1 MSDSAFL
8 RSLAGLSREKRELL
22 LRMLQR
28 GPEPVAIVGMACRLP
43 GGADDPDAFW
53 RNLVEGRDAVGRIP
67 ADRWPADDYYDPDP
81 AAPGRMNS
89 PYGAFLD
96 RVDLFDPAFF
106 GISPREAARVDP
118 QQRLFLEVAW
128 EALENAGQ
136 TMSGLAG
143 SRTGV
148 FAAVYQSDYS
158 WLLLDDEDAID
169 AYMASGLSHAI
180 VANRLSYFLDL
191 RGPSIA
197 VDTACSSSLVAFHM
211 ACESVRNG
219 ESDMAVAGGVNVM
232 ISPTSALPIAKWG
245 MMSPDGR
252 CKTFDARAN
261 GFVRG
266 EGCGVLVVKRLADA
280 RRDGDRVLALCRGS
294 AVNQD
299 GRTNVLTAPNGLAQ
313 REVIERALRAA
324 GLEGAEIGYV
334 EAHGTGTALGDP
346 IEMEALIDVLGRDR
360 PANRPCHVGSVK
372 TNIGHLE
379 AAAGA
384 AGLIKAVQV
393 LRHRTIPPNLHFRE
407 LNPHISLDGVP
418 FRLPLEAVPWES
430 PGSEPRRAG
439 VSSFGFGGTNAH
451 VVLEEFVPAAAG
463 VEDDDG
469 RVRLFVASTPNAAA
483 LPAHA
488 STCRARLDGWRTEGI
503 GLADVCHSAAVRRT
517 HFDHRLAIACRS
529 MDELAAAL
537 DDLAAGR
544 AHALAVTG
552 RRPRAHDDRVV
563 FVYSGQGTQWV
574 GAGRTLLETSAA
586 FRGELERWDE
596 LFRGRAGWSILAEIA
611 AAEDVSRLR
620 ETEIAQPVIFA
631 LQMALTAAWRAWG
644 IRPSAVVGH
653 SVGEVAAACVA
664 GAISPE
670 QAADILVVRGRL
682 LQRLT
687 GRGRMAMAWLTPE
700 AAAPDLKGRDRVIVA
715 ARNTPDSVVVSG
727 DTAEVEALLEEWGRR
742 GIRTRRLP
750 VDYAFHSPQVE
761 PLVAELVGALAGLE
775 PRPAGIPMVS
785 TVTADRVAG
794 TDLDADYWGRNLIR
808 PVLFAP
814 AIRRLA
820 ETGHRIF
827 LEVSPHPALLRDV
840 QACATAADAAV
851 TVAGSLRRGQ
861 PDDVAMAIGLGRLY
875 AAGCSPDWQAVNGP
889 GGRFVPPAA
898 YPWQRKRY
906 WIDTRSG
913 RRHNGGPG
921 HPLLARQS
929 RGEDGEVFETDV
941 SAASPRYQGD
951 HRIHGVLVVP
961 AMSYLEMVTAAAGRV
976 LGPGRHRLRDV
987 VVRDAL
993 LIPEEGAVTLRLSIS
1008 EVQAGQGASFG
1019 IEAAPAGSRDEWRL
1033 YAQGRILAGTSGE
1046 GVPPSLDRDAVR
1058 DRCTGET
1065 DGETYYELG
1074 RSVGGQLGPRFNG
1087 IRHLWHRP
1095 GEVLGRLDLTHL
1107 DPSELRGYILY
1118 PAFADALLH
1127 IAYAG
1132 LEGDPVEGGVLMPIG
1147 FDDVCYHRAPE
1158 GETWCHYVVRTDTAE
1173 AVVGDV
1179 RLHDAAGEL
1188 LAEVTGVRYR
1198 RAASQAV
1205 LRRRE
1210 QQEFQRW
1217 VHAVEWRLAAGRPDE
1232 VVQEPASGGWLILA
1246 DEGGCGDALAEALR
1260 GRGDPVVVARPGAGP
1275 DAGAD
1280 AGRTGDG
1287 SARVDPLSVDE
1298 LAALLGSAV
1307 AEHPGPAWR
1316 VVHLWALNGPSFPA
1330 LRSALALVQA
1340 AVRLEAATPPR
1351 VWVVTRGAQPAGE
1364 VDLDLAGAA
1373 LWGFG
1378 RTVALEQ
1385 ARHWGAL
1392 IDLDPAEPAE
1402 AAAALVAELLRDGS
1416 EDEVALRSGD
1426 RLVPR
1431 LVRHAVPVVLEG
1443 GPRFDRDAAY
1453 LITGGLGAI
1462 GRRVALWLAER
1473 GAGRILLVGRS
1484 GDGPGDAPFLDR
1496 LRELGAEPM
1505 VRAADVAR
1513 RDELAAVLDELDAPL
1528 GGVFHA
1534 AGVVADGAVATFPP
1548 DRFEEALAAKVDGAR
1563 HLHELTRDR
1572 PPEWFILFSSAAA
1585 ILGSPGQSNYA
1596 AANACMDALAHHRR
1610 AIGLPALS
1618 VNWGPWDV
1626 GMARVVGEKGAR
1638 RWDAFGISVMG
1649 AAQGLE
1655 ILPWLQAG
1663 DRPQLAVLPVRWPP
1677 ADPDVARRLG
1687 RRSLLAELA
1696 GSAATTPATVTASAV
1711 PAEMDLPG
1719 RVARAHPRRRRQLL
1733 DAYLRDR
1740 IRMVLGAG
1748 ADDEIDSDAGLF
1760 DLGMDSLTAV
1770 ELKEALEL
1778 EIGQPL
1784 PTTLVFDH
1792 PTIAHLVE
1800 YLHDRL
1806 GAGGWDPDERAGG
1819 SAMAA
1824 AASDD
1829 AAGADDD
1836 LASLTEEELV
1846 ARLAS
1851 ELEHLPGADTK

>member
-1 MSDSAFL
+1 MTDPAFL

-22 LRMLQR
+22 LRMLQPV
-28 GPEPVAIVGMACRLP
+28 PEPVAIIGMACRFP
-43 GGADDPDAFW
+43 GGAEDPEAFW
-53 RNLVEGRDAVGRIP
+53 ENLVRGRDAVGRVP
-67 ADRWPADDYYDPDP
+67 ADRWPVDDYYDPDP
-81 AAPGRMNS
+81 ATPGRMNS

-128 EALENAGQ
+128 EALENGGQ
-136 TMSGLAG
+136 TMAGLAG

-158 WLLLDDEDAID
+158 FLLLDDEDAID

-197 VDTACSSSLVAFHM
+197 IDTACSSSLVAFHM

-219 ESDMAVAGGVNVM
+219 ESDLAVAGGVNVM
-232 ISPTSALPIAKWG
+232 ISPMSALPIAKWG

-266 EGCGVLVVKRLADA
+266 EGCGILVVKRLADA
-280 RRDGDRVLALCRGS
+280 RRDGDRILAVCRGS

-313 REVIERALRAA
+313 REVIERALQAA
-324 GLEGAEIGYV
+324 GLDGAQIGYV

-346 IEMEALIDVLGRDR
+346 IEMEALIAVLGRDR
-360 PANRPCHVGSVK
+360 PTDRPCHVGSVK

-393 LRHRTIPPNLHFRE
+393 LRHRTIPPNLHFQE

-418 FRLPLEAVPWES
+418 FQLPLEAVPWEA

-451 VVLEEFVPAAAG
+451 VVLEEFVPAEAG
-463 VEDDDG
+463 VENADAG
-469 RVRLFVASTPNAAA
+469 VRLFVASAPSAAT
-483 LPAHA
+483 LPALA
-488 STCRARLDGWRTEGI
+488 SSYRARLDGWCADGI
-503 GLADVCHSAAVRRT
+503 RLADMCHSAAMRRT
-517 HFDHRLAIACRS
+517 HFDHRIAIACRS
-529 MDELAAAL
+529 MDELAAGL
-537 DDLAAGR
+537 DDHARGR
-544 AHALAVTG
+544 TNPFAVVG
-552 RRPRAHDDRVV
+552 RRPRARDDRVA
-563 FVYSGQGTQWV
+563 FVYSGQGTQWA
-574 GAGRTLLETSAA
+574 GAGRTLLQTSVV
-586 FRGELERWDE
+586 FRDEMERWNE
-596 LFRGRAGWSILAEIA
+596 LFRDRTDWSILAELE
-611 AAEDVSRLR
+611 AAENLSRLR
-620 ETEIAQPVIFA
+620 DTEVAQPVIFA
-631 LQMALTAAWRAWG
+631 LQMALTAVWRAWG

-664 GAISPE
+664 GAISAE

-682 LQRLT
+682 LQSLT
-687 GRGRMAMAWLTPE
+687 GRGRMAMVWLTPE
-700 AAAPDLKGRDRVIVA
+700 AAMRDLKGRDRVVVA
-715 ARNTPDSVVVSG
+715 ARNTPDSIVVSG

-742 GIRTRRLP
+742 GVRTRALP

-761 PLVAELVGALAGLE
+761 PLAAELVGALEGLE
-775 PRPAGIPMVS
+775 PSPAGVPMVS
-785 TVTADRVAG
+785 TVTADWIAG
-794 TDLDADYWGRNLIR
+794 TDLDADYWGRNVAR

-814 AIRRLA
+814 AIHRLVGA
-820 ETGHRIF
+820 GHRVF
-827 LEVSPHPALLRDV
+827 LEISSHPALSRDTE
-840 QACATAADAAV
+840 ACAIAADAEVA
-851 TVAGSLRRGQ
+851 VAGSLRRGQ
-861 PDDVAMAIGLGRLY
+861 PDDVAMAVGLGRLY
-875 AAGCSPDWQAVNGP
+875 TAGCSPDWQAVNGP
-889 GGRFVPPAA
+889 DGRFVPPPA
-898 YPWQRKRY
+898 YPWQRRRY

-913 RRHNGGPG
+913 RRRNGGPG
-921 HPLLARQS
+921 HPLLGRKS
-929 RGEDGEVFETDV
+929 RGEDGVVFESEV

-961 AMSYLEMVTAAAGRV
+961 ATSYLEMVTAAAGQAF
-976 LGPGRHRLRDV
+976 GPGRYRLRDV

-993 LIPEEGAVTLRLSIS
+993 LIPEEGAITLRLNIS
-1008 EVQAGQGASFG
+1008 EVRAGEGGSFR
-1019 IEAAPAGSRDEWRL
+1019 IEASPPGSPHEWRP
-1033 YAQGRILAGTSGE
+1033 YAQGRIVAGTAKDE
-1046 GVPPSLDRDAVR
+1046 LPPSLDTDAIR
-1058 DRCTGET
+1058 ARCTDET

-1107 DPSELRGYILY
+1107 DPSELQGYLLY

-1132 LEGDPVEGGVLMPIG
+1132 LEGDPAEGGVLMPIG

-1158 GETWCHYVVRTDTAE
+1158 GETWCHYVVRNETPE
-1173 AVVGDV
+1173 SVVGDV

-1198 RAASQAV
+1198 RAAGQAV

-1210 QQEFQRW
+1210 QQELRGW
-1217 VHAVEWRLAAGRPDE
+1217 VHAIEWRPAPGRPDE
-1232 VVQEPASGGWLILA
+1232 VMPNPASAGWLILA
-1246 DEGGCGDALAEALR
+1246 DEEGCGDALADAL
-1260 GRGDPVVVARPGAGP
+1260 GGQGDAVIVVRPGE
-1275 DAGAD
+1275 GAV
-1280 AGRTGDG
+1280 AGRPDDG
-1287 SARVDPLSVDE
+1287 TTRVDPLSVDD
-1298 LAALLGSAV
+1298 LAALLGSTV
-1307 AEHPGPAWR
+1307 AEGRGPAFR

-1330 LRSALALVQA
+1330 LQSALALVQA
-1340 AVRLEAATPPR
+1340 AVRLEVATPPR
-1351 VWVVTRGAQPAGE
+1351 IWVVTRGAQPAGK
-1364 VDLDLAGAA
+1364 VGPDPAGAA

-1378 RTVALEQ
+1378 RSVALEHG
-1385 ARHWGAL
+1385 RHWGAL

-1402 AAAALVAELLRDGS
+1402 GAAALASELLRDGVD
-1416 EDEVALRSGD
+1416 DEVALRSGD

-1431 LVRHAVPVVLEG
+1431 LVRHALPDTPEG
-1443 GPRFDRDAAY
+1443 GPRFDREAAY
-1453 LITGGLGAI
+1453 LVTGGLGAI
-1462 GRRVALWLAER
+1462 GRRIALWLAEQ
-1473 GAGRILLVGRS
+1473 GAGRILLLSRS
-1484 GDGPGDAPFLDR
+1484 GERPGDASFLAR
-1496 LRELGAEPM
+1496 LRELGAEPV
-1505 VRAADVAR
+1505 VRSTDVSR
-1513 RDELAAVLDELDAPL
+1513 RDELAAVLGELDMPL
-1528 GGVFHA
+1528 NGVFHA

-1563 HLHELTRDR
+1563 HLHELTLDR
-1572 PPEWFILFSSAAA
+1572 PPEWFVLFSSAAA

-1596 AANACMDALAHHRR
+1596 AANAYMDALAHHRR
-1610 AIGLPALS
+1610 ALGLPALS

-1626 GMARVVGEKGAR
+1626 GMARAVGEKGAR
-1638 RWDAFGISVMG
+1638 RWDAFGMGVMG

-1663 DRPQLAVLPVRWPP
+1663 GLPQLAVLPVQWPP
-1677 ADPDVARRLG
+1677 ADPELARRIS
-1687 RRSLLAELA
+1687 RRSLLTDLA
-1696 GSAATTPATVTASAV
+1696 GIEALETGSAEPAGT
-1711 PAEMDLPG
+1711 DLPG
-1719 RVARAHPRRRRQLL
+1719 RIARTHPRRRRELL
-1733 DAYLRDR
+1733 SEYLRDR

-1748 ADDEIDSDAGLF
+1748 ADYEIDSDAGLF
-1760 DLGMDSLTAV
+1760 DLGMDSLSAV

-1800 YLHDRL
+1800 HLHERL
-1806 GAGGWDPDERAGG
+1806 
-1819 SAMAA
+1819 
-1824 AASDD
+1824 D
-1829 AAGADDD
+1829 AAGSDAAEGMRPAETECVPSDDPTGADED
-1836 LASLTEEELV
+1836 LASLSEEELL

>member
-1 MSDSAFL
+1 MNDSAFL

-22 LRMLQR
+22 LRMLQP

-53 RNLVEGRDAVGRIP
+53 WNLVEGRDAVGRIP

-136 TMSGLAG
+136 TMAGLAG

-158 WLLLDDEDAID
+158 WLLLDDEAAID

-197 VDTACSSSLVAFHM
+197 IDTACSSSLVAFHM
-211 ACESVRNG
+211 ACESVRSG

-245 MMSPDGR
+245 MMSPDGQ

-280 RRDGDRVLALCRGS
+280 RRDGDRILAVCRGS

-313 REVIERALRAA
+313 RDVIERALRAA
-324 GLEGAEIGYV
+324 GLEGAQIGYV

-346 IEMEALIDVLGRDR
+346 IEMEALVDVLGRDR
-360 PANRPCHVGSVK
+360 PVDRPCHVGSVK

-393 LRHRTIPPNLHFRE
+393 LRHRTIPPNLHFQQ

-418 FRLPLEAVPWES
+418 FRLPLAAVPWES
-430 PGSEPRRAG
+430 PESEPRRAG

-451 VVLEEFVPAAAG
+451 VVLEEFVPAG
-463 VEDDDG
+463 TDGGDDDG
-469 RVRLFVASTPNAAA
+469 RVRLFVASAPNPAA
-483 LPAHA
+483 LPALA
-488 STCRARLDGWRTEGI
+488 TAYRARLEGWRAEGI
-503 GLADVCHSAAVRRT
+503 RLADLCHSAAVRRT

-529 MDELAAAL
+529 TDELAAAL
-537 DDLAAGR
+537 DDHAAGR
-544 AHALAVTG
+544 ASPLAVAG
-552 RRPRAHDDRVV
+552 RRPRAREDRVA
-563 FVYSGQGTQWV
+563 FVYSGQGTQWA
-574 GAGRTLLETSAA
+574 GAGVTLLETSAA

-596 LFRGRAGWSILAEIA
+596 LFRARAGWSILAELA

-664 GAISPE
+664 GAISAE
-670 QAADILVVRGRL
+670 QAADILIVRGRL
-682 LQRLT
+682 LQTLT

-700 AAAPDLKGRDRVIVA
+700 AAAPDLEGRGRVVVA
-715 ARNTPDSVVVSG
+715 ARNTPDSIVVSG
-727 DTAEVEALLEEWGRR
+727 DTAEVEAMLEEWGRR
-742 GIRTRRLP
+742 GVRTRALP

-761 PLVAELVGALAGLE
+761 PLVAQLVGALAGLE

-785 TVTADRVAG
+785 TVTGDRVAG

-814 AIRRLA
+814 AIRRLV
-820 ETGHRIF
+820 ETGHRVF
-827 LEVSPHPALLRDV
+827 LEVSPHPALSRDV
-840 QACATAADAAV
+840 QASAAEAEVA
-851 TVAGSLRRGQ
+851 VAGSLRRRQ

-875 AAGCSPDWQAVNGP
+875 AAGCAPDWQAVNGP
-889 GGRFVPPAA
+889 DGRFVPPPA
-898 YPWQRKRY
+898 YPWRRKRY
-906 WIDTRSG
+906 WMDARSG
-913 RRHNGGPG
+913 RRRNGGPG
-921 HPLLARQS
+921 HPLLGRES
-929 RGEDGEVFETDV
+929 RREDGVVFETEV
-941 SAASPRYQGD
+941 SAASPPYQGD

-961 AMSYLEMVTAAAGRV
+961 ATSYLEMVTAAAGRV

-993 LIPEEGAVTLRLSIS
+993 LVPEEGAITLRLGIS
-1008 EVQAGQGASFG
+1008 AARAGEGASFR
-1019 IEAAPAGSRDEWRL
+1019 IEASPPGSPDEWRL
-1033 YAQGRILAGTSGE
+1033 YAQGRIVAATASDGL
-1046 GVPPSLDRDAVR
+1046 PPSLDPAAVR
-1058 DRCTGET
+1058 ARCTGET
-1065 DGETYYELG
+1065 DGATYYELG

-1107 DPSELRGYILY
+1107 DPSELRGYLLY

-1132 LEGDPVEGGVLMPIG
+1132 LEGDPAEGGVLMPIG

-1179 RLHDAAGEL
+1179 RLHDAAGGL

-1210 QQEFQRW
+1210 QQELQRW
-1217 VHAVEWRLAAGRPDE
+1217 VHAIEWRPADVRPAAAAP
-1232 VVQEPASGGWLILA
+1232 EPGSVGWLVLA
-1246 DEGGCGDALAEALR
+1246 DDDGCGDALADSLR
-1260 GRGDPVVVARPGAGP
+1260 GRGDPVVVVWPGTRAGV
-1275 DAGAD
+1275 D
-1280 AGRTGDG
+1280 RLEDG
-1287 SARVDPLSVDE
+1287 SARVNPLGVDDHS
-1298 LAALLGSAV
+1298 ALLGSV
-1307 AEHPGPAWR
+1307 LAERPETDWR

-1340 AVRLEAATPPR
+1340 AVRLEVARPSR
-1351 VWVVTRGAQPAGE
+1351 IWVVTRAAQPAGD
-1364 VDLDLAGAA
+1364 VAPDPAAAA

-1378 RTVALEQ
+1378 RTVALEH
-1385 ARHWGAL
+1385 ARHWGGL
-1392 IDLDPAEPAE
+1392 IDLDDTAPCR
-1402 AAAALVAELLRDGS
+1402 AAAALAAELVRGGAD
-1416 EDEVALRSGD
+1416 DEVALRSGG
-1426 RLVPR
+1426 RRVPR
-1431 LVRHAVPVVLEG
+1431 LVRHAVPVAPE
-1443 GPRFDRDAAY
+1443 GPRFDPEAAY
-1453 LITGGLGAI
+1453 LVTGGLGAI
-1462 GRRVALWLAER
+1462 GRRVALWLAGH
-1473 GAGRILLVGRS
+1473 GARRILLVGRA
-1484 GDGPGDAPFLDR
+1484 GDGPDDAPFLDR
-1496 LRELGAEPM
+1496 LRELGTEPM
-1505 VRAADVAR
+1505 VRRADVAR
-1513 RDELAAVLDELDAPL
+1513 RDELVAVLGELEAPL

-1548 DRFEEALAAKVDGAR
+1548 DRFVAALAAKVDGALN
-1563 HLHELTRDR
+1563 LHDLTRDR
-1572 PPEWFILFSSAAA
+1572 PPEWFVLFSSAAS

-1610 AIGLPALS
+1610 ALGLPALS

-1638 RWDAFGISVMG
+1638 RWDAFGMGVMG
-1649 AAQGLE
+1649 AAQALE
-1655 ILPWLQAG
+1655 VLPWLQAG
-1663 DRPQLAVLPVRWPP
+1663 DRPQLAVLPVQWPP

-1696 GSAATTPATVTASAV
+1696 GGAAAATDTASAGP
-1711 PAEMDLPG
+1711 PATDLPG

-1740 IRMVLGAG
+1740 VRMVLGAG

-1784 PTTLVFDH
+1784 PATLVFDH
-1792 PTIAHLVE
+1792 PTIAHLVD
-1800 YLHDRL
+1800 YLHERL
-1806 GAGGWDPDERAGG
+1806 GAGGSDRPGRAGPAATA
-1819 SAMAA
+1819 SAP
-1824 AASDD
+1824 SDD
-1829 AAGADDD
+1829 GAGADDD

-1851 ELEHLPGADTK
+1851 ELEHLPGADTT